1 MARKRMAEPELKSWE
16 EVDSVLKKIR
26 DAEIELEKIE
36 ADMGK
41 CIADIRED
49 AENSAQP
56 YRDAIKRCEL
66 QIKEYVTLHKDDLN
80 GKSREMAFG
89 KVGFRLSTKLMLPKE
104 IGSVL
109 KQLRKLGMG
118 DCINIKESVN
128 KDILKTYDEKT
139 IITVGGTLKKE
150 DAFWYE
156 TNREQLSDPE

>member
-26 DAEIELEKIE
+26 DSEIELEKIE

-49 AENSAQP
+49 AENQAQP
-56 YRDAIKRCEL
+56 YRDAIKRLEL
-66 QIKEYVTLHKDDLN
+66 QVKEFVVLHKDDLN

-89 KVGFRLSTKLMLPKE
+89 RVGFRLSTKLMLPKE
-104 IGSVL
+104 IGTVL